1 MSLPYPLRISLR
13 YSRAGRGNQF
23 IAFMGIS
30 SMLGVALGVT
40 ALITVIS
47 VMNGYETELRQR
59 ILGVVSHV
67 TLFGTQGGLHEWSDR
82 RVQIS
87 GLDEVNGVAPFI
99 ELQGMLSANGR
110 NSAVMARGVE
120 PNLESEVSDFP
131 RYLQSGTLGQLQGG
145 GFSVVLGRE
154 LAAQLGVGVGDKV
167 TLLLPQL
174 SVTPIGAM
182 PRLKRFTVVD
192 TFHAGMHEYDST
204 IALIHIDD
212 AALLV
217 RAGES
222 VQGLRVRVDE
232 PLRAPVVTYE
242 IASRNPDLVV
252 TDWTRQHRNFF
263 QAVRTEK
270 TMMFLILSL
279 IVAVAA
285 FNIVSALVMLVT
297 EKQGDI
303 AILRTMGARR
313 RGIIALFMAQGMTIG
328 LVGTLLGVAGGLAL
342 ATNLDLVVPWIEAL
356 IGIDVFPADIYYIA
370 DLPSEVRVAD
380 VVAIVIVSVTLCLLA
395 TLYPAWR
402 SSRLEPAQA
411 LRHE

>member
-1 MSLPYPLRISLR
+1 MSFR
-13 YSRAGRGNQF
+13 
-23 IAFMGIS
+23 
-30 SMLGVALGVT
+30 
-40 ALITVIS
+40 
-47 VMNGYETELRQR
+47 
-59 ILGVVSHV
+59 
-67 TLFGTQGGLHEWSDR
+67 
-82 RVQIS
+82 
-87 GLDEVNGVAPFI
+87 
-99 ELQGMLSANGR
+99 
-110 NSAVMARGVE
+110 
-120 PNLESEVSDFP
+120 
-131 RYLQSGTLGQLQGG
+131 
-145 GFSVVLGRE
+145 
-154 LAAQLGVGVGDKV
+154 
-167 TLLLPQL
+167 
-174 SVTPIGAM
+174 
-182 PRLKRFTVVD
+182 
-192 TFHAGMHEYDST
+192 YDST